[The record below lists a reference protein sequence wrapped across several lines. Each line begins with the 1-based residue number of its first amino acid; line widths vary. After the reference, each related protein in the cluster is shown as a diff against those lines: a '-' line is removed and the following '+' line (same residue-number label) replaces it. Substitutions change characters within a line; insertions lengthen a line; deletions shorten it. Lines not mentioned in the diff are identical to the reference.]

1 MALDPRRFTVKACP
15 KVQATKIA
23 SSTARKDF
31 FGALGKVGDIEVLN
45 RFGDGDVSAGLRD
58 LASISDGIRTG
69 DTSSAIIGNDNGYV
83 FNALAINQNEAT
95 KAGQFNPGILNRA
108 TAQADVVLDSV
119 KAGNFKLSDI
129 PDVSQDFQNLTRLM
143 GGILTDDSGHTSTR
157 DLGVCGASPYAID
170 LVQYAPKYKFLFI
183 VQVTLDPSYSE
194 LGDSADKLAFVV
206 KTSTRPNINI
216 EHEEVN
222 MYNFWTRVPKRAVY
236 EPITMRFYDDN
247 KGIAHLFY
255 TSYLRSLS
263 PISRLGGM
271 DSGSGLNTGLFE
283 ENSRNFNSASTQSS
297 ASLTALEGNA
307 VSIIKEIK
315 LFHIYDY
322 GKFMNVY
329 HFYNPKLLTMNLD
342 DLDVAENAGGNEIEL
357 QFAYDA
363 MHITPAFSVQ
373 QDPNR
378 ITDLT
383 GGKSAAYPITPE
395 FIPGAVEKTPF
406 GISGADGIPSPTIT
420 NIDTSSISNA
430 FTNINIPSLGDIPSV
445 NIPSASDIVPA
456 VPDFPGSRFA

>member
-1 MALDPRRFTVKACP
+1 MALDPRRFTVKDCA
-15 KVQATKIA
+15 KAQVDNTATD
-23 SSTARKDF
+23 SARKDF
-31 FGALGKVGDIEVLN
+31 FGALGKIGDIEVLN

-69 DTSSAIIGNDNGYV
+69 DTSSAIIPNDNGYV

-95 KAGQFNPGILNRA
+95 KAGQFNPGVLNRA
-108 TAQADVVLDSV
+108 TAQADGVLESV
-119 KAGNFKLSDI
+119 RAGNFKLSDI
-129 PDVSQDFQNLTRLM
+129 PDVSQDFQNLTQLM
-143 GGILTDDSGHTSTR
+143 GGIFTDDSGHSSTR

-183 VQVTLDPSYSE
+183 VQITLDPIYSD
-194 LGDSADKLAFVV
+194 LGESADKLAFVV
-206 KTSTRPNINI
+206 KTSTRPNVNI

-271 DSGSGLNTGLFE
+271 DSGAGLNTGFFE
-283 ENSRNFNSASTQSS
+283 ENSMNFNSRNLESA
-297 ASLTALEGNA
+297 ASLTALEGNIP
-307 VSIIKEIK
+307 SIIKEIR
-315 LFHIYDY
+315 LFHIYSY

-363 MHITPAFSVQ
+363 MHITPAFSIQ

-378 ITDLT
+378 VTDLT
-383 GGKSAAYPITPE
+383 GGGTATYPIKPQ
-395 FIPGAVEKTPF
+395 FIPGAVEETPL
-406 GISGADGIPSPTIT
+406 GVEGADGVPRGAFK
-420 NIDTSSISNA
+420 NIDTSSISDA
-430 FTNINIPSLGDIPSV
+430 
-445 NIPSASDIVPA
+445 
-456 VPDFPGSRFA
+456 FPGNVNFSGSDFT